1 MTLLLRYFSCAIL
14 SDGLDQERN
23 EETMGIIRILVVDDH
38 PLFRQGVIDALSL
51 EKDLS
56 VIGEATAGEEA
67 LEQIRLLQPDV
78 AIVDVNLPGMNGQQ
92 VIQHVVDEKIPT
104 RVVLLTAYDD
114 TEQKIHA
121 MMVGAA
127 AYCVKDVQPE
137 ALSRIVREVA
147 AGKYAVGEDILDAE
161 EMRIW
166 LHPEL
171 EHTERGVEEIH
182 EPFEPLSKREME
194 VLAHLTKG
202 LSNKEIA
209 TELGISH
216 QTVKNHVTSILS
228 KLGVEDRTQAALY
241 ALRRGWVRLH
251 EETREVQE

>member
-1 MTLLLRYFSCAIL
+1 
-14 SDGLDQERN
+14 
-23 EETMGIIRILVVDDH
+23 MGIIRVLVVDDH
-38 PLFRQGVIDALSL
+38 PLFRQGVVDALSL
-51 EKDLS
+51 EPDLS

-92 VIQHVVDEKIPT
+92 VIQHVVDERIAS
-104 RVVLLTAYDD
+104 RVILLTAYDD
-114 TEQKIHA
+114 AEQKIHA

-127 AYCVKDVQPE
+127 GYCVKDVQPE
-137 ALSRIVREVA
+137 TLAKIVREVA
-147 AGKYAVGEDILDAE
+147 AGNYAIGESILDSE
-161 EMRIW
+161 GLEKW

-171 EHTERGVEEIH
+171 EYALGGLGDFL

-194 VLAHLTKG
+194 VLAQLTRG

-251 EETREVQE
+251 EDTKEIQE

>member
-1 MTLLLRYFSCAIL
+1 
-14 SDGLDQERN
+14 
-23 EETMGIIRILVVDDH
+23 MGTIQILVVDDH
-38 PLFRQGVIDALSL
+38 PLFRQGVIDTLSL
-51 EKDLS
+51 EADFS
-56 VIGEATAGEEA
+56 VIEEATAGEEG
-67 LEQIRLLQPDV
+67 LEKIRLLQPDV
-78 AIVDVNLPGMNGQQ
+78 AIVDINLPGINGQQ
-92 VIQHVVDEKIPT
+92 VIQHVVNEKLPT
-104 RVVLLTAYDD
+104 RIILLTAYDD
-114 TEQKIHA
+114 AEQKKHA

-137 ALSRIVREVA
+137 TLARIVREVA
-147 AGKYAVGEDILDAE
+147 AGNFAVGDEIIGGE
-161 EMRIW
+161 ELQKW

-171 EHTERGVEEIH
+171 EYAFDSLGEFC

-194 VLAHLTKG
+194 VLAQLTRG

-241 ALRRGWVRLH
+241 ALRRGWVRLQD
-251 EETREVQE
+251 ETKEIQE